1 MHIHTLDQW
10 QHSHNFS
17 VDRHE
22 AESKTKIVL
31 LLTVITM
38 MAEIGAG
45 IVFGSMALLA
55 DGWHMA
61 THVAAFG
68 IAVFTYQ
75 YARSQANNP
84 RYTFGTGKVSI
95 LGGFTSAVVLAVI
108 AFIMALESTTRFFQP
123 QSIQFS
129 EAIYIAILGLVVNI
143 VSALLLDDHHDHD
156 HHDHDHHDHDHHD
169 RDHHQDYNLRAAYI
183 HVLADAVTSV
193 LAIIALC
200 AGKFLGWVW
209 LDAIMG
215 IVGAVVI
222 ARWSYGLAR
231 ETGSILVDGG
241 IDNSVK
247 QAIAKAIEEDS
258 DNQITDLHVW
268 NVSQNHL
275 SVTIA
280 LVTHYPQQPA
290 YYKELLQHIPS
301 LSHVLIEVNQC
312 HGEPCLD

>member
-17 VDRHE
+17 GDHHE

-31 LLTVITM
+31 LLTVVTM

-143 VSALLLDDHHDHD
+143 VSALLLDDHHDHHNHE
-156 HHDHDHHDHDHHD
+156 HHDDHDHHSHA
-169 RDHHQDYNLRAAYI
+169 HHQDYNLRAAYI
-183 HVLADAVTSV
+183 HVLADAITSV

-200 AGKFLGWVW
+200 AGKFLGWIW
-209 LDAIMG
+209 LDAVMG

-222 ARWSYGLAR
+222 AKWSYGLAR

-241 IDNSVK
+241 IDNCVK
-247 QAIAKAIEEDS
+247 LAITKAIEEDS

-275 SVTIA
+275 SATIA
-280 LVTHYPQQPA
+280 LVTHYPQQPQ